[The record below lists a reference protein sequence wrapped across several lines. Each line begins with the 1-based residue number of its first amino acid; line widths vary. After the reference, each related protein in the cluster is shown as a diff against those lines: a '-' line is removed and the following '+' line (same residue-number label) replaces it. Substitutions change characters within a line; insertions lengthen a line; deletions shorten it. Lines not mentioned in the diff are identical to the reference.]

1 MSIRYNTPQP
11 YRNHTLNRN
20 RFREERNQ
28 AMNKIFDKYNLPRN
42 MANNQIK
49 RRVKYHDW
57 VRAQLADK
65 SAPDHL
71 KQKYIEFLMDRT
83 VFNEKKR
90 KDVVKLA
97 IDYGNRNIL
106 SLRSPVVIAYLQEIH
121 YLYGSKRSLYIFSNR
136 NFYKELQVF
145 GKFREDK
152 AFETVLKKRIA
163 FLRKLKRVTNHNA
176 PLVSVPREVVLDHAH
191 SNEFAIRM
199 RRYHPTYNQGLPI
212 ILPSPNPFLS
222 NLILVRRGLGD
233 MANGGYHIGHIFN
246 FMTFYYPIPPH
257 TNSTKR
263 RAATTIQKTV
273 RGMLNRKTL
282 KKQAAARTARAE
294 RKEKLKSRKRKR

>member
-1 MSIRYNTPQP
+1 MSIRYNIPQP
-11 YRNHTLNRN
+11 MN
-20 RFREERNQ
+20 RFRKERNR
-28 AMNKIFDKYNLPRN
+28 AMNNIFDKYNLPRN

-57 VRAQLADK
+57 VHTQLAAN
-65 SAPDHL
+65 APDHL

-121 YLYGSKRSLYIFSNR
+121 YLYGSKRSNRYRKLSNR
-136 NFYKELQVF
+136 KFYKELKVF

-163 FLRKLKRVTNHNA
+163 FLRKLKRTHM
-176 PLVSVPREVVLDHAH
+176 PPSVSVPREVVSDHAH
-191 SNEFAIRM
+191 SNELEKIM
-199 RRYHPTYNQGLPI
+199 RRYNQDLPI
-212 ILPSPNPFLS
+212 TYPNPFLS
-222 NLILVRRGLGD
+222 HLILVRRGRLNLD
-233 MANGGYHIGHIFN
+233 NRMYHIGHIFN
-246 FMTFYYPIPPH
+246 FMKEYYPIPPH

-273 RGMLNRKTL
+273 RGMLNRTKV
-282 KKQAAARTARAE
+282 KARTARAE
-294 RKEKLKSRKRKR
+294 SKEKLKRKRKR